1 MKAKKINLP
10 MFIIVFKGRLDARR
24 KTFTKR
30 NSKFHTG
37 FTAAVESR
45 FNEFC
50 TRCCQHLIL
59 QTACERIRLN
69 LCCQEY
75 TRMRNL
81 TVTDDTV
88 EASRRYAERKHLEDE
103 IISIYDSISAKISF
117 TSQSIYRALKVY
129 NSQLTA
135 YYSGLNTGLD
145 VDQNGMIE
153 FSMENSPFT
162 NLMSEWAEERKSVEV
177 TIALVK
183 GGEAS

>member
-1 MKAKKINLP
+1 MKIKKMP
-10 MFIIVFKGRLDARR
+10 TFITVCKGKRDARR

-50 TRCCQHLIL
+50 TKCCQNLIL
-59 QTACERIRLN
+59 QTACERNRLN

-88 EASRRYAERKHLEDE
+88 EASRRDVERKHLEDE

-153 FSMENSPFT
+153 LSVENSPYT
-162 NLMSEWAEERKSVEV
+162 GLMSEWAEERRSVEV
-177 TIALVK
+177 TIALIK
-183 GGEAS
+183 GDETS